1 MFHIWL
7 FFLLTFIFMLR
18 YRMGP
23 FQTYARIL
31 RIRHSWGDPLRGY
44 VVMGIFKKMGVAE
57 GQSNMEM
64 KAEVVTSH
72 YIQNHPS
79 SRASWLLLTLMGKG
93 PHSPPTYS
101 SSPSSFYFLAYHWFE
116 KWAVSVPFTPSIW
129 ILSSVLLNY
138 SIPSSTTHIPPLL
151 NYLYTY
157 SSLPSVLILMPYY
170 LNSNINQ

>member
-23 FQTYARIL
+23 FQTYARML

-116 KWAVSVPFTPSIW
+116 KWAVSVPFTRSIW
-129 ILSSVLLNY
+129 IPSSLSFWIIQSPHPPPTFPLSSIIYIHILLF
-138 SIPSSTTHIPPLL
+138 PLFL
-151 NYLYTY
+151 FWC
-157 SSLPSVLILMPYY
+157 LI
-170 LNSNINQ
+170 I